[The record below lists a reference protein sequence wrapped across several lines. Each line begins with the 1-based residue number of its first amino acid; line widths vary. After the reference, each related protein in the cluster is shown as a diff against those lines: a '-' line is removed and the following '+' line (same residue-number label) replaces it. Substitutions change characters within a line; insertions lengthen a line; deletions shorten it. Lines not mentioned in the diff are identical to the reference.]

1 MYEEIEKI
9 IDCLKEGLKE
19 DLTSIVFGKLNYGIG
34 EMSEINTLKLGEYY
48 NLLRLTNGA
57 RCDDIDLWSYS
68 ELEKNQFVLSNI
80 QDEKES
86 WLSIGQILYEPLI
99 INRFNGNVYKYIVD
113 EDSMIC
119 FGKFNFFLKNS
130 VLGSGY
136 CNIIPNS
143 ENDDWFLFL
152 KKNGIISDQGSKDE
166 NPVAFKNNISATYL

>member
-1 MYEEIEKI
+1 L
-9 IDCLKEGLKE
+9 LKRRFKRR
-19 DLTSIVFGKLNYGIG
+19 SYKYCFGKLNYGIG

-57 RCDDIDLWSYS
+57 RCGDIDLWSYS

-136 CNIIPNS
+136 CNIIRNS

>member
-1 MYEEIEKI
+1 
-9 IDCLKEGLKE
+9 
-19 DLTSIVFGKLNYGIG
+19 
-34 EMSEINTLKLGEYY
+34 MSEINTLKLGEYY

-57 RCDDIDLWSYS
+57 RCGDIDLWSYS

-136 CNIIPNS
+136 CNIIRNS